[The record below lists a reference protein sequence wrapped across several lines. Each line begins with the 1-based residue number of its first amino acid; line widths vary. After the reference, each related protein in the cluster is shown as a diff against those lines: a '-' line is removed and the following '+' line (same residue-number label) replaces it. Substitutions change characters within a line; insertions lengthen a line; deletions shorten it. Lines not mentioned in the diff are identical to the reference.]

1 MDVEAAKLIGA
12 GLATLGFVGPGI
24 GIGLIWAAYINSV
37 ARNPSAQSLVQPFA
51 WISFA
56 LVEAL
61 AIFALAIAL
70 MQLFVF

>member
-12 GLATLGFVGPGI
+12 GLATLGFIGPGI
-24 GIGLIWAAYINSV
+24 GIGLIWAALI
-37 ARNPSAQSLVQPFA
+37 SAVGRTPAAAGAITTTA
-51 WISFA
+51 WVSFA

-70 MQLFVF
+70 LILFG

>member
-12 GLATLGFVGPGI
+12 GLATLGFIGPGV
-24 GIGLIWAAYINSV
+24 GIGLIWAALINAV
-37 ARNPSAQSLVQPFA
+37 GRNPAAAGSVTTTA
-51 WISFA
+51 WVSFA

-70 MQLFVF
+70 LILFG